1 MPRYIPTGAGDKGG
15 FGSVFFYRDQNLDR
29 QVAVKFLNRG
39 EEHRR
44 LLDELAALQKIR
56 SKHVVEIF
64 DVMYIENGTRM
75 GIIEEFV
82 NGDTLKTRL
91 GKVPPGDEFVRLL
104 YQIATGVADIHAVGI
119 VHRDIK
125 PSNLLV
131 DHERIVKII
140 DFNLARTVDE
150 AKTHGFVGTRGYA
163 APELYIDGDVAFD
176 EKIDVYALGVCAW
189 ALLHGEKLPDALAA
203 RPPRLREWFSQ
214 GGGFAAGG
222 PGLEAGLIALLNACL
237 RENPAQRPRA
247 SAISQRAGQLLLR
260 GKHRATF
267 VVTGGSTFELHQ
279 GNPRV
284 KLQHPT
290 LGSVTVAYDGLD
302 FRASA
307 VEGEVWVNNMTV
319 VPGQPLPH
327 CCVIAFGGTR
337 LPASSRSFTTM
348 DVSHPEVVL

>member
-1 MPRYIPTGAGDKGG
+1 VPRYIPTGARDKGG
-15 FGSVFFYRDQNLDR
+15 FGTVVFYRDENLDR
-29 QVAVKFLNRG
+29 RVAVKFLNRG

-75 GIIEEFV
+75 GIVEEFV

-91 GKVPPGDEFVRLL
+91 GKVPPGEEFVRLL
-104 YQIATGVADIHAVGI
+104 YQMATGVADIHAVGI

-131 DHERIVKII
+131 DHEGILKII

-189 ALLHGEKLPDALAA
+189 ALLHGETLPDALAA
-203 RPPRLREWFSQ
+203 RPPCLGKWFFQ
-214 GGGFAAGG
+214 GGGFAAAGT
-222 PGLEAGLIALLNACL
+222 GLDAELIALLDACL
-237 RENPAQRPRA
+237 SENPAQRPTA
-247 SAISQRAGQLLLR
+247 AAISRRAGQLLLR
-260 GKHRATF
+260 GKHRAIF
-267 VVTGGSTFELHQ
+267 VIGGKTFELHQ

-290 LGSVTVAYDGLD
+290 LGSLTVAYDGLD
-302 FRASA
+302 FRASGVA
-307 VEGEVWVNNMTV
+307 GEIWVNNMTIA
-319 VPGQPLPH
+319 PGQPLPH
-327 CCVIAFGGTR
+327 CCVIAFGGTK
-337 LPASSRSFTTM
+337 LPASSRSFITM